1 MESEALKAVANL
13 GIGAIALVIGFY
25 VFRELIG
32 FLKNFVTE
40 LHNIAVSIQS
50 LADKVVEEKDNNIQ
64 RQESIITKLD
74 VISRQF
80 EQQFNCCA
88 AARDFVKH

>member
-1 MESEALKAVANL
+1 MESEVLKAVANL
-13 GIGAIALVIGFY
+13 GMGAVALVIGFY
-25 VFRELIG
+25 IFRELMS

-50 LADKVVEEKDNNIQ
+50 LADKVVNEKENNIQ

-80 EQQFNCCA
+80 EQQVSRCKA
-88 AARDFVKH
+88 VSLYKQ